1 MRRDPRPVIRG
12 ASLAFGVT
20 GMLRRA
26 TMSDVLPRVFGAFF
40 GRTRRAIAGVA
51 AIELSLVSPLLITGV
66 LGAGELG
73 ITIYRETQVSFA
85 AQAGINYA
93 IAHGFDATDMSNAIV
108 NSTNYFGLISAT
120 PAPSQFCGCATATGV
135 AAASCGSNCSS
146 GFKAGTYVQANSKA
160 QFSPIIPNPWQKS
173 TVTLTAQAIVRI
185 Q

>member
-1 MRRDPRPVIRG
+1 MRRNPRPVIRG

-26 TMSDVLPRVFGAFF
+26 TMSLGFPRVLGAFF

-66 LGAGELG
+66 LAAGELG
-73 ITIYRETQVSFA
+73 ITIYRETQVNFA

-93 IAHGFDATDMSNAIV
+93 VAHGFDSTAVSNAIV
-108 NSTNYFGLISAT
+108 NSTNYAAISAT

-135 AAASCGSNCSS
+135 AAASCGSTCSS